1 MDKRKADTVDVIVKT
16 RSYQYHG
23 HTFGK
28 GETIPMDKHDVSPA
42 VERDQIRPK
51 VKKGPATNRSITPKE
66 NR

>member
-1 MDKRKADTVDVIVKT
+1 MDKRKQNTVDVIVKT
-16 RSYQYHG
+16 RSYPYHG

-51 VKKGPATNRSITPKE
+51 EKKGPSSTRVTGPKE